1 MIKIPNIARNTSYL
15 TLALILQKIISFTY
29 FVLLTRYLGMEL
41 IGRYYAAISFT
52 TIFAIF
58 IDLGFTTALIR
69 EIAKDQDKA
78 ARWLGNT
85 IALKIPLA
93 LLTLMATIVIA
104 YVSGY
109 DHFTFELIL
118 ISSISMILDSFTAT
132 FFAVARGFHNL
143 KYESIS
149 SVIFQLIVL
158 GAGYLAIH
166 FGFGVRT
173 AVAILALASIYNF
186 TYSFIIIRYKFH
198 LNWRPVWDK
207 KFTWTVFIISWPFA
221 VYALFQR
228 FYTYF
233 DSVMLTYLAGY
244 AQVGLYQIAFKITN
258 ALQFLP
264 MAFTASLYPAMSAY
278 WLSNREQLVVSF
290 ERAMNYLIIV
300 SLPIIAGVL
309 ALDDKIVAIF
319 KVGSEAIWP
328 LRLSIIALFFIFI
341 NFPIGSLL
349 NSCDRQKINTRF
361 MIIVTVVSIILNLLL
376 IPHWQA
382 VGASLTVL
390 TTNFLMFILGIVEV
404 RKIIV
409 YHPRKNLMV
418 LLKVLSAAV
427 LMALIVYFGKGYM
440 PVLNATILGVALYF
454 LFLFVVGGFTIHD
467 IKSIKT
473 SFKHS

>member
-1 MIKIPNIARNTSYL
+1 
-15 TLALILQKIISFTY
+15 
-29 FVLLTRYLGMEL
+29 MEL

-58 IDLGFTTALIR
+58 VDLGFTTALIR

-78 ARWLGNT
+78 TRWLGNT

-93 LLTLMATIVIA
+93 LLTLIVTIAIA

-149 SVIFQLIVL
+149 SVVFQLIVL
-158 GAGYLAIH
+158 GVGYLAIH

-173 AVAILALASIYNF
+173 AIAILALASVYNF
-186 TYSFIIIRYKFH
+186 IYSFIITRYKFH

-207 KFTWTVFIISWPFA
+207 KFAWTVFIISWPFA

-233 DSVMLTYLAGY
+233 DSVLLTYLAGY

-278 WLSNREQLVVSF
+278 WLGNREQLVVSF

-319 KVGSEAIWP
+319 KVGSEGIWP

-349 NSCDRQKINTRF
+349 NACDRQKTNTRF
-361 MIIVTVVSIILNLLL
+361 MIIVTVSSIILNLLL

-390 TTNFLMFILGIVEV
+390 ITNFLMFVLGIIEA

-409 YHPRKNLMV
+409 YRPRKNLIV
-418 LLKVLSAAV
+418 LLKVLSAAA

-440 PVLNATILGVALYF
+440 PILAATVLGATLYF
-454 LFLFVVGGFTIHD
+454 LFLFAVGGFTIHD
-467 IKSIKT
+467 IKSVRT